1 MFLLCV
7 VVAAKKEED
16 SFWSAMAGLL
26 EERFQVLRAYAGVL
40 EAKDEEAQLILADMN
55 YRAVRADQVVF
66 VYRDYESVNPEL
78 PIDANAIAIV
88 DSSKEDLL
96 AYVATTGLPAITCGL
111 SAKDTVTLSSMRT
124 DSAVINL
131 QRGVTCF
138 DGSLAEP
145 QEIPIKRPED
155 ADSFAV
161 MAASA
166 ICLLAGKSPEHGSH
180 Q

>member
-26 EERFQVLRAYAGVL
+26 EERFRVLRAFAGVL
-40 EAKDEEAQLILADMN
+40 EAKGGESDLLLADMN
-55 YRAVRADQVVF
+55 YRTVWADQVVF
-66 VYRDYESVNPEL
+66 VYRDYESVNPVL
-78 PIDANAIAIV
+78 PTNTNAIAIV

-96 AYVATTGLPAITCGL
+96 TYVATTGLPAITCGL
-111 SAKDTVTLSSMRT
+111 SAKDTVTLSSIRT

-131 QRGVTCF
+131 QRAITCF

-145 QEIPIKRPED
+145 QEIPVSRRED
-155 ADSFAV
+155 ADSFAL

-166 ICLLAGKSPEHGSH
+166 ICLLAGKSPEKNSH